1 MPTGFLSD
9 AEREKLSGFPEEIPS
24 EDLFAYFTL
33 SGSDRALI
41 PASSAPAN
49 RLGFILVL
57 CAVRYLGFCPVNLTQ
72 ATENVRWY
80 VSEQVGVAAEVLEGY
95 PEREQTRTD
104 HLRRIY
110 EYLGFRRA
118 TEVDLKELSCWLTGR
133 ALEHDQPTLLLR
145 LAADQLRAEKIV
157 RPGLSRLERMVA
169 DARERAGEETYW
181 AVSPLLGREG
191 RELKE
196 QLDGLLVPES
206 GRTLTDLSWL
216 KQGAV
221 SNSPPAIVK
230 QLKKLQHLRQ
240 MGVSEWD
247 LSAVNPNRL
256 KALAGVGRRYTA
268 QPLQRQDGQRRYPI
282 LLAFLREAHTETT
295 DEIIDLFDRCLTQ
308 ADAHARRDLEAFR
321 KGASRATNEAIVLL
335 GRLID
340 VIGDLSVAD
349 SEVRD
354 AIYEHVASREKLL
367 AAREESGR
375 LARPLDDSYFD
386 FLSERYSYIR
396 QFAPAFIEA
405 FEFRSNHT
413 DDPLLEGIRL
423 LEELNEE
430 GRPRILDEAPLEF
443 VPAKWGPYV
452 VREDG
457 RVEKRYWELCLL
469 TVLREALRS
478 GDVWVEGSRRYA
490 DPQSFLIPKDRWP
503 SLKPEFSTLSG
514 TETDGAKHLE
524 DCRAELAAQVQQVE
538 LGASRGQKVMWQE
551 DTLVF
556 SRDPSE
562 GRPESAVALGTEI
575 GRRLSRVELTN
586 LLMEMD
592 GHTNFT
598 GRLTHAAGSGSR
610 SPDLKIHLYASIL
623 AQATNLGP
631 VKMAELSD
639 LSYRR
644 LAWATNWYLREETL
658 KSANAAI
665 VDFHHGLPLSRHWGG
680 GTLSSSDGQRFPIDV
695 KAANAVANSRY
706 FGPGKGATFY
716 SWTSDQFSQY
726 GTKVIPTTVRDSTYV
741 LDELLGN
748 ETELP
753 IAEHAVDT
761 HGFTE
766 VIFAL
771 FSVLGLRFSP
781 RIRDVAD
788 QRLYGMEGVA
798 PPKGNPSMFKAKI
811 NEKLILKHWD
821 DILRV
826 AASLKLGWVT
836 ASLLVS
842 RLQAKPRKNSL
853 TRALQEYGRLQKT
866 LFLLRYTQDTD
877 LRKRINRQLNK
888 GEELHALRRAIFFAN
903 EGHIRKRHP
912 EEQTEQALCLNL
924 VTNAVIAYNTLRYQ
938 KILTRLKEE
947 GYGLRGRDLVHLSPA
962 RHAHINQYGRY
973 HFDPEM
979 QLGGEELIPELHI

>member
-1 MPTGFLSD
+1 MPTGFLSQ
-9 AEREKLSGFPEEIPS
+9 AERERLAGFPEEIPS
-24 EDLFAYFTL
+24 EDLFVYFTL
-33 SGSDRALI
+33 SGSDRYLI

-49 RLGFILVL
+49 RLGFILAL
-57 CAVRYLGFCPVNLTQ
+57 CAVRYLGFCPVDLTR
-72 ATENVRWY
+72 TPENVRWY

-110 EYLGFRRA
+110 EHLGFRRA
-118 TEVDLKELSCWLTGR
+118 TKGDLEELSRWLTER

-145 LAADQLRAEKIV
+145 LAADRLLAEKIV

-169 DARERAGEETYW
+169 DARERAGEETYR
-181 AVSPLLGREG
+181 AVSPLLRGEGREG
-191 RELKE
+191 RESRDLTG

-206 GRTLTDLSWL
+206 GQTITNLSWL

-221 SNSPPAIVK
+221 SNSPPAIMK
-230 QLKKLQHLRQ
+230 QLKKLRHLRQ
-240 MGVSEWD
+240 MGASEWD

-268 QPLQRQDGQRRYPI
+268 QPLQRQAGKRRYPI

-295 DEIIDLFDRCLTQ
+295 DEIIDLFDRCLAR
-308 ADAHARRDLEAFR
+308 ADADARRDLEAFR
-321 KGASRATNEAIVLL
+321 KGAARATNEAVVLL
-335 GRLID
+335 NRLID

-413 DDPLLEGIRL
+413 DDPLLKGIRL

-452 VREDG
+452 VRDDG

-469 TVLREALRS
+469 ATLRESLRS

-514 TETDGAKHLE
+514 TETDGARHLE
-524 DCRAELAAQVQQVE
+524 QCRAELAAQVRQIE
-538 LGASRGQKVMWQE
+538 LGGSRGQKVMWQE
-551 DTLVF
+551 DKLVF

-562 GRPESAVALGTEI
+562 GMPESAADLGTEI
-575 GRRLSRVELTN
+575 GRRLSRVELTH
-586 LLMEMD
+586 LLMKMD
-592 GHTNFT
+592 GHVNFT
-598 GRLTHAAGSGSR
+598 GRLTHAAGSVSR
-610 SPDLKIHLYASIL
+610 SPDLGIHLYASIL

-631 VKMAELSD
+631 VKMAELSN

-665 VDFHHGLPLSRHWGG
+665 VDFHHGLPLSRQWGG
-680 GTLSSSDGQRFPIDV
+680 GTLSSSDGQRFPVDV

-706 FGPGKGATFY
+706 FGPGKGATLY

-741 LDELLGN
+741 LDEFLGN

-753 IAEHAVDT
+753 LAEHAVDT

-766 VIFAL
+766 VMFAL

-788 QRLYGMEGVA
+788 
-798 PPKGNPSMFKAKI
+798 
-811 NEKLILKHWD
+811 
-821 DILRV
+821 
-826 AASLKLGWVT
+826 
-836 ASLLVS
+836 
-842 RLQAKPRKNSL
+842 
-853 TRALQEYGRLQKT
+853 
-866 LFLLRYTQDTD
+866 
-877 LRKRINRQLNK
+877 
-888 GEELHALRRAIFFAN
+888 
-903 EGHIRKRHP
+903 
-912 EEQTEQALCLNL
+912 
-924 VTNAVIAYNTLRYQ
+924 
-938 KILTRLKEE
+938 
-947 GYGLRGRDLVHLSPA
+947 
-962 RHAHINQYGRY
+962 
-973 HFDPEM
+973 
-979 QLGGEELIPELHI
+979 

>member
-1 MPTGFLSD
+1 MPTGFLSEE
-9 AEREKLSGFPEEIPS
+9 ERKRLSGYPQEIAT

-33 SGSDRALI
+33 SGPDRSLI
-41 PASSAPAN
+41 PARSAPAN
-49 RLGFILVL
+49 RLGFVL
-57 CAVRYLGFCPVNLTQ
+57 ALCSVRYLGFCPVDLAQ
-72 ATENVRWY
+72 APENVRWY
-80 VSEQVGVAAEVLEGY
+80 VSEQVGVAAEVLDSY

-110 EYLGFRRA
+110 EYLGFSRA
-118 TEVDLKELSCWLTGR
+118 TEGDLEELSRWLTER

-145 LAADQLRAEKIV
+145 LAADRLRAEKIV

-169 DARERAGEETYW
+169 EARERAGDETYR
-181 AVSPLLGREG
+181 AVSSLLGDYLVER
-191 RELKE
+191 
-196 QLDGLLVPES
+196 LDGLLVPES
-206 GRTLTDLSWL
+206 SRTLTDLSWL
-216 KQGAV
+216 KQGAT
-221 SNSPPAIVK
+221 SNSPPAIAA
-230 QLKKLQHLRQ
+230 QLKKLRYLRR
-240 MGVSEWD
+240 MGADEWD

-282 LLAFLREAHTETT
+282 LLSFLREAHTETT
-295 DEIIDLFDRCLTQ
+295 DEIVDLFDRCLMQ
-308 ADAHARRDLEAFR
+308 ADARARRELEEFR
-321 KGASRATNEAIVLL
+321 KSAARSTNEAVVLL

-340 VIGDLSVAD
+340 VIGDASVAD
-349 SEVRD
+349 SEVRE
-354 AIYEHVASREKLL
+354 AIFERVASRRELL
-367 AAREESGR
+367 AAGERSSK
-375 LARPLDDSYFD
+375 LARPPDDNYFD
-386 FLSERYSYIR
+386 FLSDRYSYIR

-405 FEFRSNHT
+405 LEFRSNHT
-413 DDPLLEGIRL
+413 GDPLLEGIRF
-423 LEELNEE
+423 LEELNGSGKRRVLEA
-430 GRPRILDEAPLEF
+430 APLEF
-443 VPAKWGPYV
+443 VPAKWEPYV
-452 VREDG
+452 VREGG
-457 RVEKRYWELCLL
+457 RVEKRYWEMCLL
-469 TVLREALRS
+469 VVLREALRS
-478 GDVWVEGSRRYA
+478 GDIWVEGSRRYA

-503 SLKPEFSTLSG
+503 PLRSEFATLSG
-514 TETDGAKHLE
+514 TPSDGAAHLE
-524 DCRAELAAQVQQVE
+524 ECRGEFRAGVEQVE
-538 LGASRGQKVMWQE
+538 LGALRGQQVMWQADE
-551 DTLVF
+551 LIF
-556 SRDPSE
+556 KRDPSE
-562 GRPESAVALGTEI
+562 GIPESAAALGTEI
-575 GRRLSRVELTN
+575 DRRLSRVELTH

-592 GHTNFT
+592 DHTNFT
-598 GRLTHAAGSGSR
+598 GRLTHAAGSQAR
-610 SPDLKIHLYASIL
+610 SPELKIHLYASIL

-665 VDFHHGLPLSRHWGG
+665 VDFHHGLPLSRRWGG
-680 GTLSSSDGQRFPIDV
+680 GTLSSSDGQRFPVDV
-695 KAANAVANSRY
+695 KAKNAVANPRY

-726 GTKVIPTTVRDSTYV
+726 GTKAIPTTVRDATYV
-741 LDELLGN
+741 LDEILGN

-766 VIFAL
+766 VVFSL
-771 FSVLGLRFSP
+771 FSLLGLRFSP
-781 RIRDVAD
+781 RIRDVGD

-798 PPKGNPSMFKAKI
+798 PPKGNPSIFKAKI
-811 NEKLILKHWD
+811 NEKLILGHWD

-826 AASLKLGWVT
+826 AASLKMGWVT

-877 LRKRINRQLNK
+877 LRKRINRQLNR

-938 KILTRLKEE
+938 EIFSELKEE
-947 GYGLRGRDLVHLSPA
+947 GQGLRGRDLIHLSPA
-962 RHAHINQYGRY
+962 RHGHINQYGRY
-973 HFDPEM
+973 HFDSEIT
-979 QLGGEELIPELHI
+979 QGGEEPTPELQT